1 MKKKIMIIAAAAVV
15 VIAFLFLFL
24 REKPFEDRLQQTL
37 GSLNSYLLEGVME
50 VAEGEDTKSYDVS
63 VKYLKQDDQD
73 YFRVAMKDSGMDQE
87 QEIIR
92 NAEGVFVVTP
102 TLNQIFKFQGNWP
115 SNSLKP
121 YLLQSMREI
130 AADESAQIEQTE
142 EGYQISAGVNY
153 PNNRNFTQQEMVFSD
168 DLKIKSVQIFDDDH
182 VLQMKMLFS
191 KVDYEPGLTAEDFQV
206 PQQLEKETAAE
217 PITDED
223 LPLMPMETFGAVLS
237 NSSVV
242 ENDGKVQY
250 VLEYT
255 GEKNFTIV
263 EEVAESEETTQ
274 TIIMSGSLV
283 DGLNMVGRYD
293 GNHMTSVINSVR
305 YTIYSDDVSEEEV
318 RRGDVFYA
326 NLSPVVGSEQG
337 GTRPVVIVQN
347 DKGNR
352 YSKTV
357 IVAPVS
363 KQMSKP
369 PIPTHVIFSAAQLS
383 HVSMILCEQLRTID
397 KSRLLQW
404 ICRLDEQTLERVGEA
419 IRVSLHV

>member
-73 YFRVAMKDSGMDQE
+73 YFRVAMKDSGMNQE

-142 EGYQISAGVNY
+142 EGYQISAGVTY

-217 PITDED
+217 PIADED
-223 LPLMPMETFGAVLS
+223 LPLMPMETCGAEQQLCG
-237 NSSVV
+237 
-242 ENDGKVQY
+242 GK
-250 VLEYT
+250 
-255 GEKNFTIV
+255 
-263 EEVAESEETTQ
+263 
-274 TIIMSGSLV
+274 
-283 DGLNMVGRYD
+283 
-293 GNHMTSVINSVR
+293 
-305 YTIYSDDVSEEEV
+305 
-318 RRGDVFYA
+318 
-326 NLSPVVGSEQG
+326 
-337 GTRPVVIVQN
+337 
-347 DKGNR
+347 
-352 YSKTV
+352 
-357 IVAPVS
+357 
-363 KQMSKP
+363 
-369 PIPTHVIFSAAQLS
+369 
-383 HVSMILCEQLRTID
+383 
-397 KSRLLQW
+397 
-404 ICRLDEQTLERVGEA
+404 
-419 IRVSLHV
+419 

>member
-73 YFRVAMKDSGMDQE
+73 YFRVAMKDSGMNQE

-142 EGYQISAGVNY
+142 EGYQISAGVTY

-182 VLQMKMLFS
+182 VLRMKMLFS
-191 KVDYEPGLTAEDFQV
+191 KVDYKPGLTAEDFQV

-305 YTIYSDDVSEEEV
+305 YTIYSDDLSEEEMSAV
-318 RRGDVFYA
+318 
-326 NLSPVVGSEQG
+326 LQSMQVV
-337 GTRPVVIVQN
+337 VM
-347 DKGNR
+347 K
-352 YSKTV
+352 
-357 IVAPVS
+357 
-363 KQMSKP
+363 
-369 PIPTHVIFSAAQLS
+369 
-383 HVSMILCEQLRTID
+383 
-397 KSRLLQW
+397 
-404 ICRLDEQTLERVGEA
+404 
-419 IRVSLHV
+419 

>member
-15 VIAFLFLFL
+15 VIAFLFLFR

-305 YTIYSDDVSEEEV
+305 YTIYSDDLSEEEMSAV
-318 RRGDVFYA
+318 
-326 NLSPVVGSEQG
+326 LQSMQVV
-337 GTRPVVIVQN
+337 VM
-347 DKGNR
+347 K
-352 YSKTV
+352 
-357 IVAPVS
+357 
-363 KQMSKP
+363 
-369 PIPTHVIFSAAQLS
+369 
-383 HVSMILCEQLRTID
+383 
-397 KSRLLQW
+397 
-404 ICRLDEQTLERVGEA
+404 
-419 IRVSLHV
+419 

>member
-142 EGYQISAGVNY
+142 EGYQISAGVTY
-153 PNNRNFTQQEMVFSD
+153 PNNRNFTQQVMVFSD

-182 VLQMKMLFS
+182 MLQMKMLFS

-305 YTIYSDDVSEEEV
+305 YTIYSDDLSEEEMSAV
-318 RRGDVFYA
+318 
-326 NLSPVVGSEQG
+326 LQSMQVV
-337 GTRPVVIVQN
+337 VM
-347 DKGNR
+347 K
-352 YSKTV
+352 
-357 IVAPVS
+357 
-363 KQMSKP
+363 
-369 PIPTHVIFSAAQLS
+369 
-383 HVSMILCEQLRTID
+383 
-397 KSRLLQW
+397 
-404 ICRLDEQTLERVGEA
+404 
-419 IRVSLHV
+419 

>member
-168 DLKIKSVQIFDDDH
+168 DLKIRSVQIFDDDH

-305 YTIYSDDVSEEEV
+305 YTIYSDDLSEEEMSAV
-318 RRGDVFYA
+318 
-326 NLSPVVGSEQG
+326 LQSMQVV
-337 GTRPVVIVQN
+337 VM
-347 DKGNR
+347 K
-352 YSKTV
+352 
-357 IVAPVS
+357 
-363 KQMSKP
+363 
-369 PIPTHVIFSAAQLS
+369 
-383 HVSMILCEQLRTID
+383 
-397 KSRLLQW
+397 
-404 ICRLDEQTLERVGEA
+404 
-419 IRVSLHV
+419 

>member
-142 EGYQISAGVNY
+142 EGYQISARVTY

-168 DLKIKSVQIFDDDH
+168 DLKIKSMQIFDDDH

-242 ENDGKVQY
+242 ENNGKVQY

-305 YTIYSDDVSEEEV
+305 YTIYSDDLSEEEMSAV
-318 RRGDVFYA
+318 
-326 NLSPVVGSEQG
+326 LQSMQVV
-337 GTRPVVIVQN
+337 VM
-347 DKGNR
+347 K
-352 YSKTV
+352 
-357 IVAPVS
+357 
-363 KQMSKP
+363 
-369 PIPTHVIFSAAQLS
+369 
-383 HVSMILCEQLRTID
+383 
-397 KSRLLQW
+397 
-404 ICRLDEQTLERVGEA
+404 
-419 IRVSLHV
+419 

>member
-50 VAEGEDTKSYDVS
+50 VAEGEDTKYYDVS

-73 YFRVAMKDSGMDQE
+73 YFRVAMKDSGMNQE

-142 EGYQISAGVNY
+142 EGYQISAVVNY

-305 YTIYSDDVSEEEV
+305 YTIYSDDLSEEEMSAV
-318 RRGDVFYA
+318 
-326 NLSPVVGSEQG
+326 LQSMQVV
-337 GTRPVVIVQN
+337 VM
-347 DKGNR
+347 K
-352 YSKTV
+352 
-357 IVAPVS
+357 
-363 KQMSKP
+363 
-369 PIPTHVIFSAAQLS
+369 
-383 HVSMILCEQLRTID
+383 
-397 KSRLLQW
+397 
-404 ICRLDEQTLERVGEA
+404 
-419 IRVSLHV
+419 

>member
-237 NSSVV
+237 NSSVA

-305 YTIYSDDVSEEEV
+305 YTIYSDDLSEEEMSAV
-318 RRGDVFYA
+318 
-326 NLSPVVGSEQG
+326 LQSMQVV
-337 GTRPVVIVQN
+337 VM
-347 DKGNR
+347 K
-352 YSKTV
+352 
-357 IVAPVS
+357 
-363 KQMSKP
+363 
-369 PIPTHVIFSAAQLS
+369 
-383 HVSMILCEQLRTID
+383 
-397 KSRLLQW
+397 
-404 ICRLDEQTLERVGEA
+404 
-419 IRVSLHV
+419 

>member
-15 VIAFLFLFL
+15 AIAFLFLFL

-73 YFRVAMKDSGMDQE
+73 YFRVAMKDSGMNQE

-142 EGYQISAGVNY
+142 EGYQISAVVTY

-191 KVDYEPGLTAEDFQV
+191 KVDYEPGLTAEDFHV

-305 YTIYSDDVSEEEV
+305 YTIYSDDLSEEEMSAV
-318 RRGDVFYA
+318 
-326 NLSPVVGSEQG
+326 LQSMQVV
-337 GTRPVVIVQN
+337 VM
-347 DKGNR
+347 K
-352 YSKTV
+352 
-357 IVAPVS
+357 
-363 KQMSKP
+363 
-369 PIPTHVIFSAAQLS
+369 
-383 HVSMILCEQLRTID
+383 
-397 KSRLLQW
+397 
-404 ICRLDEQTLERVGEA
+404 
-419 IRVSLHV
+419 

>member
-217 PITDED
+217 PIADED

-293 GNHMTSVINSVR
+293 GDHMTSVINSVR
-305 YTIYSDDVSEEEV
+305 YTIYSDDLSEEEMSAV
-318 RRGDVFYA
+318 
-326 NLSPVVGSEQG
+326 LQSMQVV
-337 GTRPVVIVQN
+337 VM
-347 DKGNR
+347 K
-352 YSKTV
+352 
-357 IVAPVS
+357 
-363 KQMSKP
+363 
-369 PIPTHVIFSAAQLS
+369 
-383 HVSMILCEQLRTID
+383 
-397 KSRLLQW
+397 
-404 ICRLDEQTLERVGEA
+404 
-419 IRVSLHV
+419 

>member
-142 EGYQISAGVNY
+142 EGYQISAGVIY

-217 PITDED
+217 PIADED

-305 YTIYSDDVSEEEV
+305 YTIYSDDLSEEEMSAV
-318 RRGDVFYA
+318 
-326 NLSPVVGSEQG
+326 LQSMQVV
-337 GTRPVVIVQN
+337 VM
-347 DKGNR
+347 K
-352 YSKTV
+352 
-357 IVAPVS
+357 
-363 KQMSKP
+363 
-369 PIPTHVIFSAAQLS
+369 
-383 HVSMILCEQLRTID
+383 
-397 KSRLLQW
+397 
-404 ICRLDEQTLERVGEA
+404 
-419 IRVSLHV
+419 

>member
-50 VAEGEDTKSYDVS
+50 VAEGEDTKSYDMS

-73 YFRVAMKDSGMDQE
+73 YFRVAMKDSGMNQE

-142 EGYQISAGVNY
+142 EGYQISAGVTY

-305 YTIYSDDVSEEEV
+305 YTIYSDDLSEEEMSAV
-318 RRGDVFYA
+318 
-326 NLSPVVGSEQG
+326 LQSMQVV
-337 GTRPVVIVQN
+337 VM
-347 DKGNR
+347 K
-352 YSKTV
+352 
-357 IVAPVS
+357 
-363 KQMSKP
+363 
-369 PIPTHVIFSAAQLS
+369 
-383 HVSMILCEQLRTID
+383 
-397 KSRLLQW
+397 
-404 ICRLDEQTLERVGEA
+404 
-419 IRVSLHV
+419 

>member
-217 PITDED
+217 PITNED

-305 YTIYSDDVSEEEV
+305 YTIYSDDLSEEEMSAV
-318 RRGDVFYA
+318 
-326 NLSPVVGSEQG
+326 LQSMQVV
-337 GTRPVVIVQN
+337 VM
-347 DKGNR
+347 K
-352 YSKTV
+352 
-357 IVAPVS
+357 
-363 KQMSKP
+363 
-369 PIPTHVIFSAAQLS
+369 
-383 HVSMILCEQLRTID
+383 
-397 KSRLLQW
+397 
-404 ICRLDEQTLERVGEA
+404 
-419 IRVSLHV
+419 